1 MTEEKRERKCLR
13 QKKIENPTRFIIIGP
28 RIKEPNLTNELELL
42 LISEKIGEN
51 ERWEII
57 AISNKGEFPYN
68 YYMFADEIESLE
80 IAEMMF
86 DAIEAAMCASLLHTK
101 RKQF

>member
-13 QKKIENPTRFIIIGP
+13 QKKIENPTRFNIIGP
-28 RIKEPNLTNELELL
+28 TIKEPNLTNELELL
-42 LISEKIGEN
+42 LISEIGEN

-57 AISNKGEFPYN
+57 AISNKGKFPFN

>member
-1 MTEEKRERKCLR
+1 MTDEEKRERKVLR
-13 QKKIENPTRFIIIGP
+13 QIKIENPTRFVMLGP
-28 RIKEPNLTNELELL
+28 EIKEPNLTNELQLL
-42 LISEKIGEN
+42 LISEIGEN

-57 AISNKGEFPYN
+57 AVSNNGKWPYN
-68 YYMFADEIESLE
+68 YHNFACDIESLE

-86 DAIEAAMCASLLHTK
+86 DAIEKAMCASLLHTK